1 MQINKLDD
9 KNVIRV
15 FMVHE
20 VYVGKRD
27 PIKNFQQY
35 LDKLMEEFQYE
46 LARTVYPAMPPT
58 TSHIIVPD
66 ESELKK
72 Y

>member
-1 MQINKLDD
+1 MEVNSLDD

-20 VYVGKRD
+20 VYVGKQN
-27 PIKNFQQY
+27 PIGNFKQY

-46 LARTVYPAMPPT
+46 LARTVHPLMPPT
-58 TSHIIVPD
+58 SSHILVPD
-66 ESELKK
+66 
-72 Y
+72 